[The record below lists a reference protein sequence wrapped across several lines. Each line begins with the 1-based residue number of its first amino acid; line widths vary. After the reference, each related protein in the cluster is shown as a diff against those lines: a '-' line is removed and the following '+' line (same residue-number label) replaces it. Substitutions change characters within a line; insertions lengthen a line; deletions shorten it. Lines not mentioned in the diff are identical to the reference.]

1 MAIEKVSLEKK
12 LLKLTNRCNLLI
24 DSGYPQ
30 DALHASVSDL
40 PEVMA
45 SNYLFVLEALT
56 SDLELLY
63 LQSYFYGKKDY
74 LFIEQFLPL
83 LKSKICDYEERL
95 EIE

>member
-1 MAIEKVSLEKK
+1 MAKVNIEKQ
-12 LLKLTNRCNLLI
+12 LLKLTKQCNLLI
-24 DSGYPQ
+24 DTGLPQ

-45 SNYLFVLEALT
+45 SNYLFILEALT

-74 LFIEQFLPL
+74 LFIEQFLPR
-83 LKSKICDYEERL
+83 LKSKICDYEEYL
-95 EIE
+95 GIE